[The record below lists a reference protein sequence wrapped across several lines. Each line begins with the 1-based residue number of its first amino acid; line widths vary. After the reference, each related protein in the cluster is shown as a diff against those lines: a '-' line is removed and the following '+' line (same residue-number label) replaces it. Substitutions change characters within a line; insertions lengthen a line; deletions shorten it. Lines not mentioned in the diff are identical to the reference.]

1 MSLAKTLPAR
11 VGATVR
17 VRMFP
22 TPSTLGESR
31 QVLAMLQKFG
41 EVATFKNLNYEMS
54 KKSAKKRRPVI
65 AIFDTP
71 EAAQKAV
78 ASSPITIPLERA
90 PSVLPSSDAPRAG
103 ASTASPAAEEPLPE
117 ESVSVPETITCL
129 IEADEGWPHFA
140 AMRRNPYYLAYKAK
154 KPQTEIYKDMADP
167 TTGTPLKALRDVL
180 QSNVESMATSAARQ
194 DLPAEK
200 AARLQKRVRDI
211 RVENQNWGAESLMG
225 LHEGRT
231 GRALYQAG
239 GGPANKSKTY

>member
-41 EVATFKNLNYEMS
+41 EVATFKNLN
-54 KKSAKKRRPVI
+54 RRKEGQSSPFSI
-65 AIFDTP
+65 PP